1 MSWYVYGLIASVLLG
16 LCNFLYGL
24 FNKNLH
30 VSSILVGISIG
41 LILVGLF
48 IEALAKKNPF
58 ALTQGW

>member
-30 VSSILVGISIG
+30 VSSILVGI
-41 LILVGLF
+41 
-48 IEALAKKNPF
+48 
-58 ALTQGW
+58 